1 MNYEP
6 NTTCWMPGDLVI
18 HDADAKREDM
28 LMLVLGRDGRG
39 DFQTIYLNHN
49 RLTDYTNIKDTP
61 HGLQLRAKVLTI
73 PGEVLHDP
81 ARFFGTYPAKTR
93 ERLPERAA
101 KERTG
106 ILDSL
111 ICHLLVA
118 CSSRASY
125 GFQLHLKYS
134 PRDTARRWDLRL
146 FGRSY
151 RRETTN
157 ATLEE
162 AVETL
167 IRQSTGVTL

>member
-18 HDADAKREDM
+18 HDADDKREDM
-28 LMLVLGRDGRG
+28 LMLVLGRDARG

-49 RLTDYTNIKDTP
+49 RLPDYTDIKNTP
-61 HGLQLRAKVLTI
+61 RGLQLRAKVLTN

-111 ICHLLVA
+111 IYHLLVA
-118 CSSRASY
+118 CASPATG

-134 PRDTARRWDLRL
+134 PWNEVRRWELRL
-146 FGRSY
+146 FGQSY
-151 RRETTN
+151 RFEIACAKLET
-157 ATLEE
+157 
-162 AVETL
+162 AVDKM
-167 IRQSTGVTL
+167 IRQSTGVNL